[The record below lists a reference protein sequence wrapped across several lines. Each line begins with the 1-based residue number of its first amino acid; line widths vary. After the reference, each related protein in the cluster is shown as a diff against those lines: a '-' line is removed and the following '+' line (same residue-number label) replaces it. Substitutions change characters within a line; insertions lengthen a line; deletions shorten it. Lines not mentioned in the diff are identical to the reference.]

1 MKEKTFGPR
10 GDYQLKVVYKDKEPV
25 YALFIGDDYSN
36 HQNEF
41 CTAEELRE
49 CYERQTRELKR
60 CGIWIDEESCFA
72 QMEEIIE
79 NFNETFM
86 QGEFVPSLDK
96 SKAKKEDKSV
106 TELAEELSELTDKEI
121 QAKQLLEQYEHQLP
135 NKDKEI

>member
-1 MKEKTFGPR
+1 
-10 GDYQLKVVYKDKEPV
+10 
-25 YALFIGDDYSN
+25 
-36 HQNEF
+36 
-41 CTAEELRE
+41 
-49 CYERQTRELKR
+49 
-60 CGIWIDEESCFA
+60 
-72 QMEEIIE
+72 MEEIIE